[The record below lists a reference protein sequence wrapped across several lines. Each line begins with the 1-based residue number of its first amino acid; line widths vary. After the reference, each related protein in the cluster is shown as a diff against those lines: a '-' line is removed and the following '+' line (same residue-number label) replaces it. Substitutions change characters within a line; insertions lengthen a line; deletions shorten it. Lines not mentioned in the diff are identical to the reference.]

1 MRKAIIAAII
11 LAAGGGSALTYYF
24 YTRASAAEPT
34 ISTIQVSRGS
44 VVQVVQ
50 ASGTL
55 EAVTTVQVGTQVS
68 GTIKTLHAD
77 FNSLVRKGQVVAT
90 LDPSLFETQIE
101 QARAT
106 LVRLNADLDRL
117 RVQVDSAR
125 RTLDRTTQLAA
136 RQLVSAAD
144 LDTATV
150 NVRLTEAQLK
160 SAEAQVVQAQ
170 ASLNQNEVSL
180 AHTVIRA
187 PIDGIVVSR
196 NVDVGQTVAASMSA
210 PTLFVIAQDLTRMQA
225 NASIDESDVGS
236 VQPGQPV
243 SFTVDA
249 YPGEEFSGQVS
260 QVRLQPAVVQNVVT
274 YTAMIDVPN
283 PDLKLK
289 PGMTANV
296 VVEIARRDGV
306 LRIPSQALRFKPT
319 ASVVA
324 ALGTVDAGA
333 PAGGMT
339 PGGTIIRMSATET
352 AGSSGIE
359 RAVLRTAVERGA
371 IGIGDPALRQAQGR
385 PEPSRGAG
393 SGTRASLD
401 PPATSNGT
409 VWVAVGQR
417 IAQVR
422 VTLGISDGTYVEL
435 VSGDLDEQAEL
446 VTKVSTTA
454 AAGSSTSSSGRVSS
468 PLLPSG
474 PGPGGPPPR

>member
-11 LAAGGGSALTYYF
+11 LAAAGGTAVTYYW
-24 YTRASAAEPT
+24 YTRAGAVQPA

-44 VVQVVQ
+44 VVQVIQ

-77 FNSLVRKGQVVAT
+77 FNSIVLKGQVVAT

-125 RTLDRTTQLAA
+125 RNLERTTQLAE

-144 LDTATV
+144 FDTATV
-150 NVRLTEAQLK
+150 NLRMAEAQLK
-160 SAEAQVVQAQ
+160 SADAQVVQAQ
-170 ASLNQNEVSL
+170 ASLNQNQVSL
-180 AHTVIRA
+180 EHTVIRA
-187 PIDGIVVSR
+187 PIDGIVISR
-196 NVDVGQTVAASMSA
+196 SVDVGQTVAASMSA
-210 PTLFVIAQDLTRMQA
+210 PTLFVIAQDLTEMQA

-243 SFTVDA
+243 RFTVDA

-283 PDLKLK
+283 ADLKLK

-296 VVEIARRDGV
+296 VVEVARRDAV
-306 LRIPSQALRFKPT
+306 LRIPSQALRFKPS

-324 ALGTVDAGA
+324 ALSANEPDPPSGDATSGRAIVRTSGTE
-333 PAGGMT
+333 
-339 PGGTIIRMSATET
+339 PGGSAVIQRAVLKTAVTET
-352 AGSSGIE
+352 A
-359 RAVLRTAVERGA
+359 RDT
-371 IGIGDPALRQAQGR
+371 
-385 PEPSRGAG
+385 
-393 SGTRASLD
+393 SLSES
-401 PPATSNGT
+401 PTSKGT
-409 VWVAVGQR
+409 VWVAVGER
-417 IAQVR
+417 MTPVR

-435 VSGDLDEQAEL
+435 VSGDLDEQTEL
-446 VTKVSTTA
+446 VTKVSTTTA
-454 AAGSSTSSSGRVSS
+454 ATPSTSSADRVSS
-468 PLLPSG
+468 PLLPPG
-474 PGPGGPPPR
+474 PGQGGPPPR